1 MNTSWQETQAKLVSI
16 QHEYNLICW
25 AWKTTS
31 NSEREQQLRALASA
45 CLADIK
51 VTIQH
56 YQYRGHNDG
65 TMERAVG
72 Q

>member
-25 AWKTTS
+25 AWKVTS

-45 CLADIK
+45 CLAE
-51 VTIQH
+51 VQATIQQ
-56 YQYRGHNDG
+56 YQYRENNGGN
-65 TMERAVG
+65 MERAVG

>member
-25 AWKTTS
+25 AWKVTS
-31 NSEREQQLRALASA
+31 NREREQQLRALASA
-45 CLADIK
+45 CLAE
-51 VTIQH
+51 VQATIQQ
-56 YQYRGHNDG
+56 YQYRENNGGN
-65 TMERAVG
+65 MERAVG